1 MGTLGGGDRDAEID
15 TDDAGRGV
23 DAGTAAPDA
32 ASPDDDAGAGHD
44 AGDSMEDAGPP
55 GVDAGPPDSGAP
67 DAGPPSG
74 CPASGPVHVERWM
87 TEPWNAP
94 ASGDAEQVIRL
105 STENQR
111 HYARA
116 VITFEMETGAS
127 IPGEWTHVGVFRNQA
142 IPGSW
147 PHLAWYGWL
156 LSRHNGPRQIE
167 LALNGC
173 QNGGTHTLQP
183 NTVYQVTYDYDA
195 VAGTATFSLD
205 WGASE
210 HVGATCPATSSLVP
224 IGNGLHFYL
233 GMRTSHSDYPVVQPP
248 SGFTFRRFVA
258 DLTPG
263 GPFGDEA
270 PPCP

>member
-1 MGTLGGGDRDAEID
+1 VAGCTGTLGSER
-15 TDDAGRGV
+15 DDAGP
-23 DAGTAAPDA
+23 A
-32 ASPDDDAGAGHD
+32 DDAGLARD
-44 AGDSMEDAGPP
+44 AGLEPADASPAPRDAGAPTEDGGAP
-55 GVDAGPPDSGAP
+55 TPDAGAP
-67 DAGPPSG
+67 DAGAADAGPPVG
-74 CPASGPVHVERWM
+74 DCPASSPVHVERFM
-87 TEPWNAP
+87 TTPWVAP

-111 HYARA
+111 HYARV
-116 VITFEMETGAS
+116 VISFEMETGAT
-127 IPGEWTHVGVFRNQA
+127 IGGEWTHVGVLRNQA

-195 VAGTATFSLD
+195 VAGAATFSLD
-205 WGASE
+205 WGADG
-210 HVGATCPATSSLVP
+210 HVSATCPTATSSLVP

-263 GPFGDEA
+263 GPFGAEA